1 MARARS
7 IEDFAVAKP
16 SRASWLVLLAIWAA
30 LVAVN
35 LALPHRQ
42 SPTNPVP
49 WQVVVFFGC
58 ALVVVG
64 PFVWL
69 QRRRIAIEDGTL
81 VVGAALY
88 TRKLPIAALDVDR
101 ARIVD
106 LDERTE
112 LKPLLGLGS
121 TGLPGFRGGHYLLR
135 DRGRAFCLLTDLR
148 HVLVLP
154 TRDGRRLLLSPEQPQ
169 ALLSR
174 LRDLATRADSP

>member
-69 QRRRIAIEDGTL
+69 QRRRIAIEDGTQ
-81 VVGAALY
+81 GAAVPAVRSADCSTSITARRMTAIIAMKATAL
-88 TRKLPIAALDVDR
+88 TPSTLRSALRSRFAVNANQNHNRASCVTTNGQMPKLEVIAGALSMLDRTAPIANPISAR
-101 ARIVD
+101 A
-106 LDERTE
+106 
-112 LKPLLGLGS
+112 
-121 TGLPGFRGGHYLLR
+121 
-135 DRGRAFCLLTDLR
+135 
-148 HVLVLP
+148 
-154 TRDGRRLLLSPEQPQ
+154 
-169 ALLSR
+169 
-174 LRDLATRADSP
+174 